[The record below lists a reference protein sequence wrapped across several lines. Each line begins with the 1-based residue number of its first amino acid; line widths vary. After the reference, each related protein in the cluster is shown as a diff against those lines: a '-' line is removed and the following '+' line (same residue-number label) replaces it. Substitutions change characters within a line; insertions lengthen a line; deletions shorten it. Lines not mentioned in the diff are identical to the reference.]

1 MAVVAVLPH
10 PSPAVSSMPGLRA
23 VPMSEYARF
32 LEGSSRDL
40 ARARTPAERLHLDI
54 FLIAPMLAIMVMG
67 LFVLFSASD
76 SDWDTVNRQI
86 RNFVIG
92 YGVFLV
98 VAQVRPDT
106 LQRWAPAL
114 YLGALFLLL
123 LVPFVGVGSK
133 GAQRWLSLG
142 VIRFQPSEIMKIA
155 MPLAVAAWVV
165 RPGLPPRPSVTLTAL
180 LIIGFPAAAIAT
192 QPDLGTA
199 ILVAASGGFVVFMA
213 GISWWQLLSGALA
226 ALACIWPAWLFLLR
240 DYQKQRILTL
250 FDPDADRLGAG
261 WNIIQSKTAIG
272 SGGWSGKGWLEG
284 TQSQLDFLP
293 ESQTDFIIA
302 VLAEELGFR
311 GVLVLLLLYGLVV
324 IRGLWISFTAQT
336 SYGRLLASAIT
347 LTFCVY
353 VIVNMGMVA
362 GILPVVGVPLP
373 FVSFGGTS
381 IVTLLLGFGIL
392 SAISTEKRIISQ

>member
-1 MAVVAVLPH
+1 
-10 PSPAVSSMPGLRA
+10 
-23 VPMSEYARF
+23 MSEYARF

-98 VAQVRPDT
+98 AAQIRPDT

-165 RPGLPPRPSVTLTAL
+165 RLGLPPRPSVTLTAL

>member
-1 MAVVAVLPH
+1 
-10 PSPAVSSMPGLRA
+10 
-23 VPMSEYARF
+23 MSEYARF

-54 FLIAPMLAIMVMG
+54 FLIAPVLAIMVMG

-92 YGVFLV
+92 YGVFLAA
-98 VAQVRPDT
+98 AQVRPDT

-165 RPGLPPRPSVTLTAL
+165 RLGLPPRPSVTLTAL